1 MSEFRK
7 RLPSQPFFVYD
18 AGIQSSSGLF
28 FTFYSIMTKKLL
40 INFIACYFILTNI
53 IHAVTIVP
61 TYIDGAGQTWT
72 AERRGVIQQA
82 INDWQA
88 ALPDSHTVA
97 VTFDLAHAG
106 TGSYLGQWEGYL
118 SLYPGT
124 DVYPWTSGV
133 EHTIHFNVDYFS
145 GTNYLWWDPTPT
157 TSSDQPFAA
166 WDALSVARHEIGHM
180 MGFTDDFYVNN
191 FYQSNEY
198 DKWGIH
204 ISGSTF
210 DPGGLNVSMT
220 SASDWGHVLDG
231 GSTAND
237 LMVAALYNGQRH
249 GISATDLNML
259 HLAYNYTVVPP
270 ITGTTYTLTASAG
283 KTTMHV
289 GASCS
294 VTATVANTGTGTADT
309 LDFAGLRASASGGT
323 IGGSSTSGGP
333 LANAG
338 GSASNSGLTFTA
350 STAGTYTITPSVTSA
365 TNHSLGTAATLSTV
379 TPASVTVYS
388 GQGVWNGT
396 GPGSWLDTSKWTT
409 AGGVPGIDGTLSA
422 NDTATL
428 SKTLST
434 AATISLNGATPRLAS
449 LTFNTP
455 NKSFNIATGTGGS
468 LTMKAANEASISV
481 LQNSATI
488 SAPLILGS
496 NTTIGGP
503 GVLNSTGGITGNY
516 TLTVTGKLNA
526 ASINVDTLRI
536 GTSFAA
542 TVPEPSSLI
551 LLGFGAFCSILFASR
566 YWKSR

>member
-1 MSEFRK
+1 MN
-7 RLPSQPFFVYD
+7 
-18 AGIQSSSGLF
+18 
-28 FTFYSIMTKKLL
+28 KKLL

-53 IHAVTIVP
+53 IYAVTIVP

-72 AERRGVIQQA
+72 AERKDVIQQA
-82 INDWQA
+82 INDWQTA
-88 ALPDSHTVA
+88 VRDSQTVN
-97 VTFDLAHAG
+97 VTFDLTHAG
-106 TGSYLGQWEGYL
+106 SGSYLGQWDGNY
-118 SLYPGT
+118 SVYPGT
-124 DVYPWTSGV
+124 DINPWTSGV
-133 EHTIHFNVDYFS
+133 THTIHFNVDYFS

-180 MGFTDDFYVNN
+180 MGFTDQFY
-191 FYQSNEY
+191 SNAQGI

-210 DPGGLNVSMT
+210 DPGGLNVSMEST
-220 SASDWGHVLDG
+220 SDWGHVLDG

-259 HLAYNYTVVPP
+259 HLAYNYILPTSSN
-270 ITGTTYTLTASAG
+270 YSLTATAG
-283 KTTMHV
+283 KTSMHV
-289 GASCS
+289 GASCT

-309 LDFAGLRASASGGT
+309 LDFVGLRASASGGT

-338 GSASNSGLTFTA
+338 GSASNSGISFTA
-350 STAGTYTITPSVTSA
+350 TTAGTFTITPAVTSA
-365 TNHSLGTAATLSTV
+365 TNHMLGTTATLSTV
-379 TPASVTVYS
+379 TPVSVTVYS
-388 GQGVWNGT
+388 GQGVWNAS
-396 GPGSWLDTSKWTT
+396 GSGNWLDASKWTT
-409 AGGVPGIDGTLSA
+409 SGGIPGIDGTLSA

-434 AATISLNGATPRLAS
+434 AATINLNGATPRLAS
-449 LTFNTP
+449 LIFNTP
-455 NKSFNIATGTGGS
+455 NKGFNIATGTGGS

-488 SAPLILGS
+488 STPLILGS

-503 GVLNSTGGITGNY
+503 GVLNLTGGVSGNY
-516 TLTVTGKLNA
+516 ALTVTGKLNA

-536 GTSFAA
+536 GTNFAA
-542 TVPEPSSLI
+542 AVPEPSSLI
-551 LLGFGAFCSILFASR
+551 LLGFGAVGSILFACR
-566 YWKSR
+566 QRWKVQ